1 MRLRSP
7 FRPTRSRVPSLRR
20 STRSPCRL
28 VPVLLLA
35 LALFSHLR
43 FRSLT
48 KGLKR
53 RPGPSEELDE
63 KLDVVQTNRLNDR
76 GHGAQEEHD
85 EVEHEGD
92 EESNENE
99 EDKGNHIPGIEGGE
113 NHGLEHDHIEC
124 ECHRRLGD
132 SDRRQARIGDDV
144 REETEEFHDVERTL
158 RREEKPHAAE
168 KHADRSPRNR
178 VVRTETDLSVDVPVP
193 RVPTKQT
200 VPDQIPEWH
209 ATHRV
214 QGPQRRSN

>member
-20 STRSPCRL
+20 STRSPCRS

-63 KLDVVQTNRLNDR
+63 ELDVVQTNRLNDR

-85 EVEHEGD
+85 EVEHEGYD
-92 EESNENE
+92 ESDENE
-99 EDKGNHIPGIEGGE
+99 EDEGNQIPGIEGRE
-113 NHGLEHDHIEC
+113 NHSLEQDHVEGEGLRSLRDA
-124 ECHRRLGD
+124 
-132 SDRRQARIGDDV
+132 DRRKARIGDDV
-144 REETEEFHDVERTL
+144 RQETEEFHDVERPL
-158 RREEKPHAAE
+158 GHKEQPHATDE
-168 KHADRSPRNR
+168 HADGSPGSRI
-178 VVRTETDLSVDVPVP
+178 VGTEPDLGIDVSV
-193 RVPTKQT
+193 
-200 VPDQIPEWH
+200 
-209 ATHRV
+209 
-214 QGPQRRSN
+214 